1 MIQKNMKK
9 IKIIVGFF
17 FLVGLFFV
25 FFLSF
30 RVGKDEFIGPKTY
43 ELHAM
48 FSNISGV
55 PINGRVEISGVK
67 VGSVKSITLNDNF
80 KALVTIEVPLDLT
93 LEDDTIALV
102 KTSGLI
108 GDRFI
113 ELMPGA
119 SGVVLNPGIS
129 SLIRNLH

>member
-1 MIQKNMKK
+1 MKK

-17 FLVGLFFV
+17 FFSWFV
-25 FFLSF
+25 FCLFIF
-30 RVGKDEFIGPKTY
+30 QVIGKDEFIGPKTY
-43 ELHAM
+43 ELHTM

-113 ELMPGA
+113 ELMPEHLA
-119 SGVVLNPGIS
+119 
-129 SLIRNLH
+129 